1 MATKTQVTRLLAK
14 QGAVWS
20 EKKFFDEYEFEAM
33 LPEPYVWAN
42 GHSDDPLSGLGS
54 FAQTKMRGE
63 LMADFWRAVMSLID
77 HDVVVC
83 PYSEAA
89 LKEREGR

>member
-33 LPEPYVWAN
+33 LPEPYVWDGSN
-42 GHSDDPLSGLGS
+42 GSEVGYGS
-54 FAQTKMRGE
+54 FCQTKMYGE
-63 LMADFWRAVMSLID
+63 TMAEFWDSVMVMINWP
-77 HDVVVC
+77 VAK
-83 PYSEAA
+83 PE
-89 LKEREGR
+89 

>member
-20 EKKFFDEYEFEAM
+20 EKKFFDEYEFDAM
-33 LPEPYVWAN
+33 LPEPYVWDN
-42 GHSDDPLSGLGS
+42 GDGCGS

-63 LMADFWRAVMSLID
+63 SMADFWDAVMGMID
-77 HDVVVC
+77 YEVVIQ
-83 PYSEAA
+83 SEAA
-89 LKEREGR
+89 HNAYERRSQ

>member
-33 LPEPYVWAN
+33 LPEPYVWNN
-42 GHSDDPLSGLGS
+42 GHSDNPLSGLGS
-54 FAQTKMRGE
+54 FAQTKMSGE
-63 LMADFWRAVMSLID
+63 SMADFWQDVMSLID